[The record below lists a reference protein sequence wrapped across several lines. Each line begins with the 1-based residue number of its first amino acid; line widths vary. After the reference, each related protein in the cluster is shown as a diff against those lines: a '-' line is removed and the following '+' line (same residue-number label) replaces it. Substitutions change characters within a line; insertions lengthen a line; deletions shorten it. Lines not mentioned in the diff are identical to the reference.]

1 MNPFKKFNEWFNQA
15 KKHYPFDHTAFALS
29 TCYNNKPHV
38 RMVLLKKIQPDGYI
52 FFTNIESNKG
62 RQFMSNKNLSMC
74 FYWESLNKQIRISG
88 RGSIIDSVS
97 SDKYFSSRPVGSQI
111 GAWASNQSNEIKSR
125 KSLMYKYTSFEKK
138 YKKNN
143 IPRPKYW
150 VGIKISPSEFEFWQQ
165 GKFRMHKREV
175 YYLTESKWQKKI
187 LSP

>member
-1 MNPFKKFNEWFNQA
+1 
-15 KKHYPFDHTAFALS
+15 
-29 TCYNNKPHV
+29 
-38 RMVLLKKIQPDGYI
+38 MVLIRLKNIIRSIIQLLPYLPAIKQTACKNGIVEKNSTRWLY

-125 KSLMYKYTSFEKK
+125 KSLMNKYTSFEKK

-143 IPRPKYW
+143 VPRPKYW

-175 YYLTESKWQKKI
+175 YYLTESKMAKENLI
-187 LSP
+187 S